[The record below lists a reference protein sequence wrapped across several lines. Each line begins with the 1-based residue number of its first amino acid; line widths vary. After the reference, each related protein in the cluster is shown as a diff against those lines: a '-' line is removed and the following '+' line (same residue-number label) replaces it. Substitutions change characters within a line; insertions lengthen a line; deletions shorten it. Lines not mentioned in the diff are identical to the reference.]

1 MAANFKKMYVQQ
13 YFEGDQNLIET
24 TDFLYSLS
32 IRIEILKT
40 LSSLRVVFGET
51 NTRHACYPLQVEFT
65 TYMFKIFLIEV
76 HL

>member
-1 MAANFKKMYVQQ
+1 MTANFKKMYVQQ
-13 YFEGDQNLIET
+13 YFEVDQNLIET

-51 NTRHACYPLQVEFT
+51 KTRHACSLQVEFT